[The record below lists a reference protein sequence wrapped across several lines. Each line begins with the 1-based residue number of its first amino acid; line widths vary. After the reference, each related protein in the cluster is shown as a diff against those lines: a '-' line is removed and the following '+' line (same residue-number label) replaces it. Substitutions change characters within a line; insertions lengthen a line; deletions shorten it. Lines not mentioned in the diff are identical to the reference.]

1 MPNSGHCNASDIFLF
16 TGNFGDDEKAL
27 KKGGGEKT
35 EKSKP
40 MYSYYLTHKFI
51 ACGKKLL
58 LQCSM

>member
-16 TGNFGDDEKAL
+16 AGNFGDDEKAFL

-40 MYSYYLTHKFI
+40 TYSYSLTHKFI
-51 ACGKKLL
+51 ACGKKLFL
-58 LQCSM
+58 